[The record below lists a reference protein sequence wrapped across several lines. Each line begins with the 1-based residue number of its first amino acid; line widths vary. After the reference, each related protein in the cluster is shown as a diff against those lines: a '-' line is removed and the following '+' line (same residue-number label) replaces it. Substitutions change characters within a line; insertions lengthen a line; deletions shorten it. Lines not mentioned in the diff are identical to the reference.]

1 MKFITLQG
9 INRNVGTSSICAS
22 LCYCLSELDK
32 KVLCVDAD
40 LMSKASSICALF
52 GLDAQKSGWL
62 DLAFGSDM
70 SAEDDNYKIFC
81 YQGNCYFLPK
91 GDALSENFDPVKAA
105 YSLFARTEKLKS
117 LDYVLIDGG
126 MRSQILTAELA
137 KKSDIAITLVECT
150 AASLLEVNSISVAD
164 NEFLLINRMIQS
176 SSAMDQVQIL
186 YRNSSLKD
194 CFFKDSIPF
203 DESMIASGLN
213 QMPLNRYLPI
223 SSPSS
228 TIERIAFDIVAMCKN
243 EEQSKSNRS

>member
-9 INRNVGTSSICAS
+9 INRNVGTSSICATLS
-22 LCYCLSELDK
+22 YCLSGLDK

-40 LMSKASSICALF
+40 MMSKASSISALF
-52 GLDAQKSGWL
+52 GLDAPKASWL
-62 DLAFGSDM
+62 DQSSRSDN
-70 SAEDDNYKIFC
+70 SAGDDNYKIYC

-91 GDALSENFDPVKAA
+91 GEALTADFDPVQIAD
-105 YSLFARTEKLKS
+105 SLFARIEKLKS

-126 MRSQILTAELA
+126 MRSLGLTTELA

-150 AASLLEVNSISVAD
+150 AASLLDVNSISVSD
-164 NEFLLINRMIQS
+164 NEFLLINKMIQS

-194 CFFKDSIPF
+194 CFFKDCIPF
-203 DESMIASGLN
+203 DESVIASGLN

-228 TIERIAFDIVAMCKN
+228 TIERIAFDIVAMCKSD
-243 EEQSKSNRS
+243 EQSKTDRG